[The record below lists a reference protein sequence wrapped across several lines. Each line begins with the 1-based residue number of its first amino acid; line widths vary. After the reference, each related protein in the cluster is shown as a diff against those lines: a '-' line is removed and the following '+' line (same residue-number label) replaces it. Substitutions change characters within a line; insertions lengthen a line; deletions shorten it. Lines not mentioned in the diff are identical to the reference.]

1 MVGKVNRQI
10 GNKETGKS
18 AVIHFDRIKE
28 FGSIWGRMKR
38 HQECSRVSSKV

>member
-1 MVGKVNRQI
+1 MVGKVKKQI

-18 AVIHFDRIKE
+18 AVIYLDRIIF

-38 HQECSRVSSKV
+38 QQECSRVSSKG